1 MRTNNTHNRLSVKPY
16 CYPTILPT
24 AKSLRLTFADTLP
37 IRCDLTFTL
46 WKDWN
51 GRTPPNETV
60 FAAWLSLDAMICHRF
75 LRLGNG
81 WRTSPKRPKWMVVL
95 EKKPGGNKHL
105 HGIIQCLPAI
115 GRVKYAFAFRDAHY
129 ACPSVRG
136 FVPDI
141 EESLKEEKW
150 KTYITKYQEREN
162 KPEPFDLDNVDKTEV
177 YEFDFRF
184 SPNFP
189 CWKNTEV

>member
-1 MRTNNTHNRLSVKPY
+1 MKPNNTHTSPLAIPY
-16 CYPTILPT
+16 CYPSVLPT
-24 AKSLRLTFADTLP
+24 KSLRTTFAETLP

-60 FAAWLSLDAMICHRF
+60 FAAWNSLDAMLCHRF

-81 WRTSPKRPKWMVVL
+81 WRTSLKRPKWMVVL

-105 HGIIQCLPAI
+105 HGIVQCLPAI
-115 GRVKYAFAFRDAHY
+115 EKIKYVSAFKEAHY
-129 ACPSVRG
+129 KCHHVRG
-136 FVPDI
+136 FVREVDPPRNEEAWKMYLTKFQELEDQPDWF
-141 EESLKEEKW
+141 ELDHVDRS
-150 KTYITKYQEREN
+150 
-162 KPEPFDLDNVDKTEV
+162 EPF
-177 YEFDFRF
+177 EFDFRF

-189 CWKNTEV
+189 CWKDTEM